1 MAGCPRLPRR
11 ETERERGRSVKFI
24 VINRSWL
31 DKRGSSSKLEEE
43 AGTKEEEK
51 SGATE
56 GRETRAYRYSSPSLP
71 TDNKFPTKVS
81 RFDVDKVVAPTRC
94 PRAFA
99 SLSKF
104 LRRALVHIYIYISPL
119 LLPLLVSPFLL
130 SRVARIRDSFEIER
144 LRDAKRDRGSAY
156 SRAFGA
162 KLRARTLEFYVW
174 RFGVEVCQLHPSLPT
189 LRNSSIFL

>member
-31 DKRGSSSKLEEE
+31 DKRGSKLEEE

-104 LRRALVHIYIYISPL
+104 LRRALVHIYIYISSSP
-119 LLPLLVSPFLL
+119 PSPRFSISLVPRGKD
-130 SRVARIRDSFEIER
+130 SRF
-144 LRDAKRDRGSAY
+144 
-156 SRAFGA
+156 
-162 KLRARTLEFYVW
+162 
-174 RFGVEVCQLHPSLPT
+174 
-189 LRNSSIFL
+189 LRNRAVTRCKEGSRKCVFSRFRRETTCENFGILCMAFRCRSMPTPSVPSYAEE

>member
-31 DKRGSSSKLEEE
+31 DKRGSKLEEE

-104 LRRALVHIYIYISPL
+104 LRRALVHIYIYI
-119 LLPLLVSPFLL
+119 PFSSL
-130 SRVARIRDSFEIER
+130 SSFLHFSCPVARIRDSFEIER
-144 LRDAKRDRGSAY
+144 LRDAKRDRGSAC

>member
-31 DKRGSSSKLEEE
+31 DKRGSKLEEE

-94 PRAFA
+94 PE
-99 SLSKF
+99 LSKF
-104 LRRALVHIYIYISPL
+104 LRRALVHIYIYIPFSSLSSFLHFSCPAWQGFAIPSKSSGYAMQRGIAEVRVL
-119 LLPLLVSPFLL
+119 ALSARNYVRELWNFMYGVSVSKYANSIRPFL
-130 SRVARIRDSFEIER
+130 R
-144 LRDAKRDRGSAY
+144 
-156 SRAFGA
+156 
-162 KLRARTLEFYVW
+162 
-174 RFGVEVCQLHPSLPT
+174 
-189 LRNSSIFL
+189 

>member
-1 MAGCPRLPRR
+1 MPASSTPRDG
-11 ETERERGRSVKFI
+11 ERSVKFI

-104 LRRALVHIYIYISPL
+104 LRRALVHIYPL

-144 LRDAKRDRGSAY
+144 LRDAKRDRGSAC